1 MIRRP
6 RRTVPATIVGLMLLV
21 AAVVVA
27 VSCIQLIAGSPPLV
41 PFSTL
46 GELGRDT
53 TWNDPRVLGAGRILF
68 LAGLAL
74 LACGLFPGHP
84 QVLALALA
92 PGDDH
97 TSAGISRRSLAGD
110 LTRRVRSADG
120 ITDARVRVGARTVAV
135 NARTP
140 LRDRSEIPERVREL
154 VTERLDDIHLPRPAR
169 LRVSVT
175 ADRSAR

>member
-21 AAVVVA
+21 AAVVVS

-46 GELGRDT
+46 GELGRET
-53 TWNDPRVLGAGRILF
+53 TWNDPRILGAAGILS
-68 LAGLAL
+68 LAGLVL
-74 LACGLFPGHP
+74 LACGLLPGHP
-84 QVLALALA
+84 QVLPLAQ
-92 PGDDH
+92 GDDH
-97 TSAGISRRSLAGD
+97 TTAGITRRSLAGD
-110 LTRRVRSADG
+110 LTSRARSADG
-120 ITDARVRVGARTVAV
+120 ITDARVRVGARTVTV

-140 LRDRSEIPERVREL
+140 LRDRSGLPERIREL
-154 VTERLDDIHLPRPAR
+154 VAERLDDINLARPAR
-169 LRVSVT
+169 LRVTVT

>member
-53 TWNDPRVLGAGRILF
+53 AWNDPPVVAAGAL
-68 LAGLAL
+68 LSLVGLVL
-74 LACGLFPGHP
+74 LACGLLPGHP
-84 QVLALALA
+84 QVLALA

-97 TSAGISRRSLAGD
+97 TAAGISRRSLAGD
-110 LTRRVRSADG
+110 LTRHARRADG
-120 ITDARVRVGARTVAV
+120 VTDARVRVGARTVAV
-135 NARTP
+135 HARTP
-140 LRDRSEIPERVREL
+140 LRDRSGLPERIREL
-154 VTERLDDIHLPRPAR
+154 VTERLDDINLARSAR
-169 LRVSVT
+169 LRVTVT
-175 ADRSAR
+175 TDRGAR